1 MADISTE
8 ELERIER
15 EYHSGSDNIKP
26 IQEFSKPEDLY
37 DELIASIR
45 KYHPSTDITL
55 IEKAYHVAFEAHKG
69 QVRKSGEAYIIH
81 PLCVAIILAE
91 LELDKET
98 IAAGLL
104 HDVLEDTVMTE
115 EQMRE
120 EFGDEVLLLVDGVT
134 KLQHLHLTDNI
145 KNPKDKNADRLE
157 MQAENLRKMFLAMA
171 KDIRVIMIKLA
182 DRLHNMR
189 TLKYQSKEA
198 QQRIARETQEIYCPI
213 AQRLGISKI
222 KIELED
228 LSLKYLEPEAY
239 YDLVEKVALRKNV
252 RDAYVQGLVADVRR
266 EIEEAGIKAEI
277 SGRAKHFFSIYK
289 KMVNQNKTIDQIYDL
304 FAIRIIVDTVKDCY
318 AALGIMHEKYKP
330 IPGRFKDYIAMPKPN
345 MYQSLHTTLIGPSGQ
360 PFEIQIRTFEMHRTA
375 EYGIAAHWKYKES
388 GSGKVA
394 AGDEA
399 AKLSWLRQI
408 LEWQK
413 DTSDSKE
420 FLSMVKGDLDLFS
433 ENVYCF
439 TPSGDVKTLPSGST
453 TIDFAYSIHSA
464 VGNKMVGARVN
475 GKLVP
480 IPQNIREVQ
489 GKKINEYRFQVQRGD
504 ALILMSDGTVHAGVG
519 QLLNFGWLWE
529 DIAKY
534 AVKQYALTI
543 SAMRLAAAICQACD
557 ELYQYRP
564 GDDTT
569 VACMRIINAKPVHL
583 MTGPAQDPSMDE
595 EMVRSFM
602 SGDDSTKRIVCGG
615 TSATIVSRILKK
627 RLDVSMDY
635 VDPDIPPIAYMDG
648 IELVTEGVLTL
659 NRVVQLLRRYAKNE
673 TVSEDFFLEL
683 DKPNGA
689 SMVAKMLIEDC
700 TELHLYVGK
709 AINSAYQNPG
719 LPFDLGIRQNLVEQ
733 LKTVV
738 EEMGKQV
745 TVTYY

>member
-1 MADISTE
+1 MAITVDVAYKSLNKFTEVLCGDKVELLKTDDSNIMILADGMGSGVKANILATLTSKILGTMFLNGATLEECVETIVETLPICKVRQVAYSTFSI
-8 ELERIER
+8 LQVF
-15 EYHSGSDNIKP
+15 HSG
-26 IQEFSKPEDLY
+26 
-37 DELIASIR
+37 A
-45 KYHPSTDITL
+45 
-55 IEKAYHVAFEAHKG
+55 AY
-69 QVRKSGEAYIIH
+69 
-81 PLCVAIILAE
+81 
-91 LELDKET
+91 
-98 IAAGLL
+98 
-104 HDVLEDTVMTE
+104 
-115 EQMRE
+115 
-120 EFGDEVLLLVDGVT
+120 
-134 KLQHLHLTDNI
+134 
-145 KNPKDKNADRLE
+145 
-157 MQAENLRKMFLAMA
+157 
-171 KDIRVIMIKLA
+171 
-182 DRLHNMR
+182 
-189 TLKYQSKEA
+189 
-198 QQRIARETQEIYCPI
+198 
-213 AQRLGISKI
+213 
-222 KIELED
+222 
-228 LSLKYLEPEAY
+228 
-239 YDLVEKVALRKNV
+239 LVEFDNPSC
-252 RDAYVQGLVADVRR
+252 
-266 EIEEAGIKAEI
+266 I
-277 SGRAKHFFSIYK
+277 F
-289 KMVNQNKTIDQIYDL
+289 
-304 FAIRIIVDTVKDCY
+304 IR
-318 AALGIMHEKYKP
+318 
-330 IPGRFKDYIAMPKPN
+330 
-345 MYQSLHTTLIGPSGQ
+345 
-360 PFEIQIRTFEMHRTA
+360 
-375 EYGIAAHWKYKES
+375 
-388 GSGKVA
+388 
-394 AGDEA
+394 
-399 AKLSWLRQI
+399 
-408 LEWQK
+408 
-413 DTSDSKE
+413 
-420 FLSMVKGDLDLFS
+420 
-433 ENVYCF
+433 
-439 TPSGDVKTLPSGST
+439 
-453 TIDFAYSIHSA
+453 
-464 VGNKMVGARVN
+464 N

-615 TSATIVSRILKK
+615 TCATIVSRILKK

-659 NRVVQLLRRYAKNE
+659 NRVVQLLRRYVKNE

>member
-1 MADISTE
+1 MAITVDVAYKSLNKFTEVLCGDKVELLKTDDSNIMILADGMGSGVKANILATLTSKILGTMFLNGATLEECVETIVETLPICKVRQVAYSTFSI
-8 ELERIER
+8 LQVF
-15 EYHSGSDNIKP
+15 HSG
-26 IQEFSKPEDLY
+26 
-37 DELIASIR
+37 A
-45 KYHPSTDITL
+45 
-55 IEKAYHVAFEAHKG
+55 AY
-69 QVRKSGEAYIIH
+69 
-81 PLCVAIILAE
+81 
-91 LELDKET
+91 
-98 IAAGLL
+98 
-104 HDVLEDTVMTE
+104 
-115 EQMRE
+115 
-120 EFGDEVLLLVDGVT
+120 
-134 KLQHLHLTDNI
+134 
-145 KNPKDKNADRLE
+145 
-157 MQAENLRKMFLAMA
+157 
-171 KDIRVIMIKLA
+171 
-182 DRLHNMR
+182 
-189 TLKYQSKEA
+189 
-198 QQRIARETQEIYCPI
+198 
-213 AQRLGISKI
+213 
-222 KIELED
+222 
-228 LSLKYLEPEAY
+228 
-239 YDLVEKVALRKNV
+239 LVEFDNPSC
-252 RDAYVQGLVADVRR
+252 
-266 EIEEAGIKAEI
+266 I
-277 SGRAKHFFSIYK
+277 F
-289 KMVNQNKTIDQIYDL
+289 
-304 FAIRIIVDTVKDCY
+304 IR
-318 AALGIMHEKYKP
+318 
-330 IPGRFKDYIAMPKPN
+330 
-345 MYQSLHTTLIGPSGQ
+345 
-360 PFEIQIRTFEMHRTA
+360 
-375 EYGIAAHWKYKES
+375 
-388 GSGKVA
+388 
-394 AGDEA
+394 
-399 AKLSWLRQI
+399 
-408 LEWQK
+408 
-413 DTSDSKE
+413 
-420 FLSMVKGDLDLFS
+420 
-433 ENVYCF
+433 
-439 TPSGDVKTLPSGST
+439 
-453 TIDFAYSIHSA
+453 
-464 VGNKMVGARVN
+464 N

-489 GKKINEYRFQVQRGD
+489 GKKINEYRFRVQRGD

-615 TSATIVSRILKK
+615 TSATIVSRVLKK

-659 NRVVQLLRRYAKNE
+659 NRVVQLLRRYVKNE

>member
-1 MADISTE
+1 MAITVDVAYKSLNKFNEVLCGDKVELLKTEDSNIMILADGMGSGVKANILATLTSKILGTMFLNGATLEECVETIVETLPICKVRQVAYSTFSI
-8 ELERIER
+8 LQVF
-15 EYHSGSDNIKP
+15 HSG
-26 IQEFSKPEDLY
+26 
-37 DELIASIR
+37 A
-45 KYHPSTDITL
+45 
-55 IEKAYHVAFEAHKG
+55 AY
-69 QVRKSGEAYIIH
+69 
-81 PLCVAIILAE
+81 
-91 LELDKET
+91 
-98 IAAGLL
+98 
-104 HDVLEDTVMTE
+104 
-115 EQMRE
+115 
-120 EFGDEVLLLVDGVT
+120 
-134 KLQHLHLTDNI
+134 
-145 KNPKDKNADRLE
+145 
-157 MQAENLRKMFLAMA
+157 
-171 KDIRVIMIKLA
+171 
-182 DRLHNMR
+182 
-189 TLKYQSKEA
+189 
-198 QQRIARETQEIYCPI
+198 
-213 AQRLGISKI
+213 
-222 KIELED
+222 
-228 LSLKYLEPEAY
+228 
-239 YDLVEKVALRKNV
+239 LVEFDNPSC
-252 RDAYVQGLVADVRR
+252 
-266 EIEEAGIKAEI
+266 I
-277 SGRAKHFFSIYK
+277 F
-289 KMVNQNKTIDQIYDL
+289 
-304 FAIRIIVDTVKDCY
+304 IR
-318 AALGIMHEKYKP
+318 
-330 IPGRFKDYIAMPKPN
+330 
-345 MYQSLHTTLIGPSGQ
+345 
-360 PFEIQIRTFEMHRTA
+360 
-375 EYGIAAHWKYKES
+375 
-388 GSGKVA
+388 
-394 AGDEA
+394 
-399 AKLSWLRQI
+399 
-408 LEWQK
+408 
-413 DTSDSKE
+413 
-420 FLSMVKGDLDLFS
+420 
-433 ENVYCF
+433 
-439 TPSGDVKTLPSGST
+439 
-453 TIDFAYSIHSA
+453 
-464 VGNKMVGARVN
+464 N

-659 NRVVQLLRRYAKNE
+659 NRVVQLLRRYVKNE

>member
-1 MADISTE
+1 MAITVDVAYKSLNKFTE
-8 ELERIER
+8 VLCGDKVELLKTDD
-15 EYHSGSDNIKP
+15 SNIM
-26 IQEFSKPEDLY
+26 
-37 DELIASIR
+37 
-45 KYHPSTDITL
+45 
-55 IEKAYHVAFEAHKG
+55 
-69 QVRKSGEAYIIH
+69 
-81 PLCVAIILAE
+81 ILADGMGSGVKANILATLTSKILGTMFLNGAT
-91 LELDKET
+91 LEECVET
-98 IAAGLL
+98 I
-104 HDVLEDTVMTE
+104 
-115 EQMRE
+115 
-120 EFGDEVLLLVDGVT
+120 
-134 KLQHLHLTDNI
+134 
-145 KNPKDKNADRLE
+145 
-157 MQAENLRKMFLAMA
+157 
-171 KDIRVIMIKLA
+171 
-182 DRLHNMR
+182 
-189 TLKYQSKEA
+189 
-198 QQRIARETQEIYCPI
+198 
-213 AQRLGISKI
+213 
-222 KIELED
+222 
-228 LSLKYLEPEAY
+228 
-239 YDLVEKVALRKNV
+239 VE
-252 RDAYVQGLVADVRR
+252 
-266 EIEEAGIKAEI
+266 
-277 SGRAKHFFSIYK
+277 
-289 KMVNQNKTIDQIYDL
+289 
-304 FAIRIIVDTVKDCY
+304 
-318 AALGIMHEKYKP
+318 
-330 IPGRFKDYIAMPKPN
+330 
-345 MYQSLHTTLIGPSGQ
+345 
-360 PFEIQIRTFEMHRTA
+360 
-375 EYGIAAHWKYKES
+375 
-388 GSGKVA
+388 
-394 AGDEA
+394 
-399 AKLSWLRQI
+399 
-408 LEWQK
+408 
-413 DTSDSKE
+413 
-420 FLSMVKGDLDLFS
+420 
-433 ENVYCF
+433 
-439 TPSGDVKTLPSGST
+439 TLP
-453 TIDFAYSIHSA
+453 ICK
-464 VGNKMVGARVN
+464 VRN

-659 NRVVQLLRRYAKNE
+659 NRVVQLLRRYVKNE

>member
-1 MADISTE
+1 MAITVDVAYKSLNKFTEVLCGDKVELLKTDDSNIMILADGMGSGVKANILATLTSKILGTMFLNGATLEECVETIVETLPICKVRQVAYSTFSI
-8 ELERIER
+8 LQVF
-15 EYHSGSDNIKP
+15 HSG
-26 IQEFSKPEDLY
+26 
-37 DELIASIR
+37 A
-45 KYHPSTDITL
+45 
-55 IEKAYHVAFEAHKG
+55 AY
-69 QVRKSGEAYIIH
+69 
-81 PLCVAIILAE
+81 
-91 LELDKET
+91 
-98 IAAGLL
+98 
-104 HDVLEDTVMTE
+104 
-115 EQMRE
+115 
-120 EFGDEVLLLVDGVT
+120 
-134 KLQHLHLTDNI
+134 
-145 KNPKDKNADRLE
+145 
-157 MQAENLRKMFLAMA
+157 
-171 KDIRVIMIKLA
+171 
-182 DRLHNMR
+182 
-189 TLKYQSKEA
+189 
-198 QQRIARETQEIYCPI
+198 
-213 AQRLGISKI
+213 
-222 KIELED
+222 
-228 LSLKYLEPEAY
+228 
-239 YDLVEKVALRKNV
+239 LVEFDNPSC
-252 RDAYVQGLVADVRR
+252 
-266 EIEEAGIKAEI
+266 I
-277 SGRAKHFFSIYK
+277 F
-289 KMVNQNKTIDQIYDL
+289 
-304 FAIRIIVDTVKDCY
+304 IR
-318 AALGIMHEKYKP
+318 
-330 IPGRFKDYIAMPKPN
+330 
-345 MYQSLHTTLIGPSGQ
+345 
-360 PFEIQIRTFEMHRTA
+360 
-375 EYGIAAHWKYKES
+375 
-388 GSGKVA
+388 
-394 AGDEA
+394 
-399 AKLSWLRQI
+399 
-408 LEWQK
+408 
-413 DTSDSKE
+413 
-420 FLSMVKGDLDLFS
+420 
-433 ENVYCF
+433 
-439 TPSGDVKTLPSGST
+439 
-453 TIDFAYSIHSA
+453 
-464 VGNKMVGARVN
+464 N

-659 NRVVQLLRRYAKNE
+659 NRVVQLLRRYVKNE

-733 LKTVV
+733 SKTVV